1 MTLTITC
8 PHGLDADLIVLT
20 TSGKSKDS
28 LMRSVYRRIRTTS
41 LRPAFTMVEMVV
53 VVVISGL
60 MVVLAIPRIDTTKI
74 KADAIATIVRTT
86 LQYAQR
92 QAITRQHDM
101 VVSFDTTGERI
112 RTFWDADNSGTIT
125 GTEHVTW
132 RGLDVGILFTD
143 PAVNGVFGNR
153 HPLPCE
159 RREHRHAHGIP
170 HSHVSSRRLGQH
182 RRRDLH
188 QGTGA
193 RSAVVPRD
201 HADAVDRRVDWYR
214 LNAQAGKWIQ
224 ANQ

>member
-1 MTLTITC
+1 M
-8 PHGLDADLIVLT
+8 
-20 TSGKSKDS
+20 
-28 LMRSVYRRIRTTS
+28 
-41 LRPAFTMVEMVV
+41 V

-60 MVVLAIPRIDTTKI
+60 MLTLAIPRIDTTKI

-112 RTFWDADNSGTIT
+112 RTFWDADNSGSIT

-143 PAVNGVFGNR
+143 PAVNGVSGTAI
-153 HPLPCE
+153 HAPGE
-159 RREHRHAHGIP
+159 RRGDRDAHRISHRHVP
-170 HSHVSSRRLGQH
+170 PRRLGQH

-188 QGTGA
+188 QGRGA
-193 RSAVVPRD
+193 RAAVVSRD
-201 HADAVDRRVDWYR
+201 HADAIDRARRLVPAQRPRRANGFRRTNDTSRKHSLATAPRRRVR
-214 LNAQAGKWIQ
+214 VG
-224 ANQ
+224 

>member
-1 MTLTITC
+1 
-8 PHGLDADLIVLT
+8 
-20 TSGKSKDS
+20 
-28 LMRSVYRRIRTTS
+28 MRSVYRRIRTTS

-101 VVSFDTTGERI
+101 VVSFDTSGERI
-112 RTFWDADNSGTIT
+112 RTFWDADNSGTLT
-125 GTEHVTW
+125 STERVTW

-143 PAVNGVFGNR
+143 PAVNGVSGTAIHIPVSGSAISTLSGYPTVTF
-153 HPLPCE
+153 
-159 RREHRHAHGIP
+159 HRDGSASTDAEIYIKVAAHGPPWYRAITLTQ
-170 HSHVSSRRLGQH
+170 S
-182 RRRDLH
+182 
-188 QGTGA
+188 TG
-193 RSAVVPRD
+193 
-201 HADAVDRRVDWYR
+201 RVDWYR
-214 LNAQAGKWIQ
+214 LNAETSKWIQ